1 MATRGPCANLAA
13 VVAATATTPTQSQS
27 KATMTDPRFRIR
39 PLQQVASACSGAM
52 VTACFSEYS
61 VDSLC
66 FFCCDQAPLF
76 LVAVTPLDVIKTR
89 LQAQHQAMLSKK
101 CFLYCNGLMDHI
113 CPCGP
118 DTPSPAASKAAP
130 RFSGTIDAFIKISRS
145 EGIGSLWSGLSP
157 TLISALPSTI
167 IYFVA
172 YEQFK
177 ARFTD
182 IHYKY
187 LSRWNATTTTT
198 TDHGRDIPLPIP
210 MLVPLLAGVTARTLA
225 VTCVSPVELIRTKM
239 QSQRMTHAEM
249 FGTIRQVVQSQG
261 VLGLWR
267 GLPPTIL
274 RDVPFSGI
282 YWTCYEYLK
291 SSFGVV
297 EPTFGFSFAAGAIS
311 GSVAATITTPFDV
324 VKTHEQIEFGEKF
337 IFSGRPI
344 AVQIAAA
351 SSSHTHIDNGSVC
364 ITADNPPKQ
373 VATKS
378 VAARLAS
385 IYRLGGVPAI
395 FSGLGPR
402 LFKVAPACAIMIS
415 SFEYGKSFFY
425 HYNINQHQRQGLEEP
440 PDHQ

>member
-1 MATRGPCANLAA
+1 MAKREACAHFAAASAALAA
-13 VVAATATTPTQSQS
+13 TPSQNQS

-39 PLQQVASACSGAM
+39 PLQQVASACTGAM
-52 VTACFSEYS
+52 VTACFM
-61 VDSLC
+61 
-66 FFCCDQAPLF
+66 
-76 LVAVTPLDVIKTR
+76 TPLDVIKTR
-89 LQAQHQAMLSKK
+89 LQAQQQALLSNK

-118 DTPSPAASKAAP
+118 DTPNPAAAKPAP
-130 RFSGTIDAFIKISRS
+130 RFSGTIDAFIKISRT
-145 EGIGSLWSGLSP
+145 EGVGSLWSGLSP

-187 LSRWNATTTTT
+187 MRRLDAS
-198 TDHGRDIPLPIP
+198 GRDIPLPIP
-210 MLVPLLAGVTARTLA
+210 TLVPLLAGVSARILA

-291 SSFGVV
+291 SSFNVV
-297 EPTFGFSFAAGAIS
+297 EPTFSFSFVAGAIS

-337 IFSGRPI
+337 IFS
-344 AVQIAAA
+344 
-351 SSSHTHIDNGSVC
+351 
-364 ITADNPPKQ
+364 DNPPKQ
-373 VATKS
+373 QVPTKS
-378 VAARLAS
+378 VAVRLAS
-385 IYRLGGVPAI
+385 IYRLGGMPAI

-425 HYNINQHQRQGLEEP
+425 HYNIDQHNRSNQVAQAQTKSGS
-440 PDHQ
+440 

>member
-1 MATRGPCANLAA
+1 MTAKREACGQFAVASAAMAAMAA
-13 VVAATATTPTQSQS
+13 ASSQNS
-27 KATMTDPRFRIR
+27 TKATMTDPRFRIR
-39 PLQQVASACSGAM
+39 PLQQVASACTGAM
-52 VTACFSEYS
+52 VTACFM
-61 VDSLC
+61 
-66 FFCCDQAPLF
+66 
-76 LVAVTPLDVIKTR
+76 TPLDVIKTR
-89 LQAQHQAMLSKK
+89 LQAQQQALLSNK

-118 DTPSPAASKAAP
+118 DTPNPAAAKPAP
-130 RFSGTIDAFIKISRS
+130 RFSGTIDAFIKISRT

-187 LSRWNATTTTT
+187 MRRPDTSA
-198 TDHGRDIPLPIP
+198 HDIPLPIP
-210 MLVPLLAGVTARTLA
+210 FLVPLLAGVSARILA

-297 EPTFGFSFAAGAIS
+297 EPSFSFSFAAGAIS

-337 IFSGRPI
+337 IFSGRPNV
-344 AVQIAAA
+344 VQLAATNSR
-351 SSSHTHIDNGSVC
+351 SSIDNGSVC

-378 VAARLAS
+378 VAVRLAS

-425 HYNINQHQRQGLEEP
+425 HYNIDQHNRSNQVTKSSGS
-440 PDHQ
+440 

>member
-1 MATRGPCANLAA
+1 MAKREVCAHFAAASAALAA
-13 VVAATATTPTQSQS
+13 TPSQNQS

-39 PLQQVASACSGAM
+39 PLQQVASACTGAM
-52 VTACFSEYS
+52 VTACFM
-61 VDSLC
+61 
-66 FFCCDQAPLF
+66 
-76 LVAVTPLDVIKTR
+76 TPLDVIKTR
-89 LQAQHQAMLSKK
+89 LQAQQQALLSNK

-118 DTPSPAASKAAP
+118 DTPNPAVAKPAP
-130 RFSGTIDAFIKISRS
+130 RFSGTIDAFIKISRT
-145 EGIGSLWSGLSP
+145 EGVGSLWSGLSP

-187 LSRWNATTTTT
+187 VMA
-198 TDHGRDIPLPIP
+198 GKGARDIPLAIPI
-210 MLVPLLAGVTARTLA
+210 LVPLLAGVSARILA

-261 VLGLWR
+261 ILGLWR

-297 EPTFGFSFAAGAIS
+297 EPTFSFSFAAGAIS

-337 IFSGRPI
+337 IFS
-344 AVQIAAA
+344 
-351 SSSHTHIDNGSVC
+351 
-364 ITADNPPKQ
+364 DNPPSKQ
-373 VATKS
+373 QQQAATKS
-378 VAARLAS
+378 VAVRLAS
-385 IYRLGGVPAI
+385 IYRLGGLPAI

-425 HYNINQHQRQGLEEP
+425 HYNIDQHKRSNQAVAQESEP
-440 PDHQ
+440 GS

>member
-1 MATRGPCANLAA
+1 MATRGPCAQLAA
-13 VVAATATTPTQSQS
+13 VAAAAAATPSQSQT
-27 KATMTDPRFRIR
+27 KVTMTDPRFRIR

-52 VTACFSEYS
+52 VTACFM
-61 VDSLC
+61 
-66 FFCCDQAPLF
+66 
-76 LVAVTPLDVIKTR
+76 TPLDVIKTR
-89 LQAQHQAMLSKK
+89 LQAQQQALLSKK

-118 DTPSPAASKAAP
+118 DTPNPPPTKPAP
-130 RFSGTIDAFIKISRS
+130 RFSGTIDAFIKISRT

-177 ARFTD
+177 ASFTD

-187 LSRWNATTTTT
+187 LARWNATPA
-198 TDHGRDIPLPIP
+198 DHGRDIPQPIP
-210 MLVPLLAGVTARTLA
+210 MLVPLLAGVTARILA

-291 SSFGVV
+291 STFGVV

-337 IFSGRPI
+337 IFSGRPL
-344 AVQIAAA
+344 AVQFAAA
-351 SSSHTHIDNGSVC
+351 SSHTHIDNGSVC
-364 ITADNPPKQ
+364 ITADNPPPKQQ

-378 VAARLAS
+378 VASRLAS

-395 FSGLGPR
+395 FAGLGPR

-425 HYNINQHQRQGLEEP
+425 HYNIDEHQRQSLAEP
-440 PDHQ
+440 PDRR

>member
-1 MATRGPCANLAA
+1 MAKREACAHFAA
-13 VVAATATTPTQSQS
+13 ASAAMAATPSQSQS

-39 PLQQVASACSGAM
+39 PLQQVASACTGAM
-52 VTACFSEYS
+52 VTACFM
-61 VDSLC
+61 
-66 FFCCDQAPLF
+66 
-76 LVAVTPLDVIKTR
+76 TPLDVIKTR
-89 LQAQHQAMLSKK
+89 LQAQQQALLSNK

-118 DTPSPAASKAAP
+118 DTPNPAAAKPAP
-130 RFSGTIDAFIKISRS
+130 RFSGTIDAFIKISRA
-145 EGIGSLWSGLSP
+145 EGVGSLWSGLSP

-187 LSRWNATTTTT
+187 RRHLDTS
-198 TDHGRDIPLPIP
+198 GRDIPLPIP
-210 MLVPLLAGVTARTLA
+210 ILVPMLAGVSARILA

-261 VLGLWR
+261 ILGLWR

-297 EPTFGFSFAAGAIS
+297 EPTFSFSFAAGAIS
-311 GSVAATITTPFDV
+311 GSVAAMITTPFDV

-337 IFSGRPI
+337 IFS
-344 AVQIAAA
+344 
-351 SSSHTHIDNGSVC
+351 
-364 ITADNPPKQ
+364 DNPPKQ
-373 VATKS
+373 VVTKS
-378 VAARLAS
+378 VAARLES
-385 IYRLGGVPAI
+385 IYRMGGVPAI

-425 HYNINQHQRQGLEEP
+425 HYNISQHNRSNQVPTSGS
-440 PDHQ
+440 

>member
-1 MATRGPCANLAA
+1 MAENQRPGQA
-13 VVAATATTPTQSQS
+13 

-52 VTACFSEYS
+52 MTACFM
-61 VDSLC
+61 
-66 FFCCDQAPLF
+66 
-76 LVAVTPLDVIKTR
+76 TPLDVIKTR
-89 LQAQHQAMLSKK
+89 MQAQQQALLSNK

-118 DTPSPAASKAAP
+118 DTPTPARSKPAP
-130 RFSGTIDAFIKISRS
+130 RFSGTIDAFIKISRT
-145 EGIGSLWSGLSP
+145 EGLGSLWSGLSP

-182 IHYKY
+182 FHYKY
-187 LSRWNATTTTT
+187 LSHLDAVRLETAS
-198 TDHGRDIPLPIP
+198 DIPLPIP
-210 MLVPLLAGVTARTLA
+210 MLVPMLAGVTARILA

-261 VLGLWR
+261 ILGLWR

-282 YWTCYEYLK
+282 YWTCYEFLK
-291 SSFGVV
+291 STFNVV

-311 GSVAATITTPFDV
+311 GSMAATITTPFDV

-337 IFSGRPI
+337 IFSGRPL
-344 AVQIAAA
+344 AAQLAA
-351 SSSHTHIDNGSVC
+351 SSSHSHTHIDNGSVC

-373 VATKS
+373 VATQS
-378 VAARLAS
+378 ATARLAS

-395 FSGLGPR
+395 FAGLGPR

-425 HYNINQHQRQGLEEP
+425 HYNIDQHNRHNPTAQVGTGIRP
-440 PDHQ
+440 KFD